1 MIKLEHVSV
10 TYDKRKVVDDFSFN
24 FAKTGFYAIVGDSG
38 SGKTTLLNLMS
49 GLENNYQG
57 RISAFGKD
65 LAELNEEQK
74 ANLRLNNFGFI
85 HQFHHLFPFDSVYRN
100 VSITL
105 DACIEE
111 KEKVKKQ
118 KVDDLLEMLHIKA
131 LKNKSAR
138 KLSGGEKARVSS
150 ARALAND
157 PKILLLDEPTGGL
170 DKTNADE
177 MMQLLYSLK
186 DQMLIILISHDL
198 ELVNKY
204 VPEVIA
210 IKDGKIVDH
219 YINEIIDEDEKKI
232 SLIRFKRSVK
242 NTPQLKLS
250 FMFRHFYHT
259 FKEKKWR
266 FLLSHTMTSLAL
278 LGIGL
283 SISLTSLISSHME
296 LAYSRIF
303 QSDQLSVTAKNQI
316 ETTNKID
323 ALNYEEVNDI
333 ETKFDEVIGIGA
345 YYNVNFE
352 MLFPDINE
360 FSYQVNTRYVKLNG
374 YSVRHINEYLP
385 LDYIEEKDDVYP
397 KMPSSLEDDEIIIS
411 LPYVEMV
418 NMCYVLKIKTSYQ
431 DLGMYIANNELYVTL
446 NLANGSIG
454 YEDQQIFK
462 VRAIVALERYQIFQ
476 DNSLWN
482 EYVFEDMMLMDITY
496 EWSEVLTLPWI
507 MQKAYYVSL
516 RNYQKFYKD
525 VRNDEKYAKYV
536 FDWMGERHYLVLS
549 EFVSSKELRRALVFK
564 QSLDNFNVK
573 EIIDMIDE
581 DPSISGYIF
590 CSAGGYVSYPQD
602 MMMGFAN
609 RTLFAGEDEN
619 LNLAIDAYSNFN
631 ASLTEEILL
640 PDGVEEGYYPK
651 TTLGGVSLQ
660 PQSEEKIDGVRAQN
674 EDEIVISSALANS
687 LFNDE
692 NILGKQIY
700 IASCI
705 EEYYTED
712 GRVHRDF
719 KKTSLKVT
727 GIIQESNLEIYH
739 DASFSLDFFRFKL
752 GISEFD
758 LIPNGAII
766 EVKDESKIDEVKLKL
781 SNNYP
786 NYDFLN
792 PLSTLEE
799 EVKSI
804 TTTISIILLAFSLI
818 AIISS
823 VFLLSVLIHLNI
835 HDYRKDIGVLK
846 LLGFPQ
852 LEIRKLFILNSVF
865 FSLFAFV
872 FAFVELVVLSSLITY
887 ILSMYFMTPF
897 IFSLELISPIV
908 MLVVALSISVF
919 TSLKESKKIEKL
931 HALEALKG

>member
-10 TYDKRKVVDDFSFN
+10 TYDKRKVVDDFSFS
-24 FAKTGFYAIVGDSG
+24 FSKTGFYAIVGDSG

-49 GLENNYQG
+49 GLENNYRG
-57 RISAFGKD
+57 RISVFGKD

-105 DACIEE
+105 DACVEE

-118 KVDDLLEMLHIKA
+118 KVDDLLELLHIEA

-170 DKTNADE
+170 DNKNADE
-177 MMQLLYSLK
+177 MMQLLYALK

-210 IKDGKIVDH
+210 IKDGKIIDH
-219 YINEIIDEDEKKI
+219 YFNEIIKDDDKKI
-232 SLIRFKRSVK
+232 SLIKFKRSVK
-242 NTPQLKLS
+242 NTPRLKLG

-283 SISLTSLISSHME
+283 SICLTSLISSHME

-316 ETTNKID
+316 ESNNKIE
-323 ALNYEEVNDI
+323 ALSYEDVNKI
-333 ETKFDEVIGIGA
+333 ENKFDEVLDVGA

-360 FSYQVNTRYVKLNG
+360 FSYQVNGRYVKLNG
-374 YSVRHINEYLP
+374 YNVRHINEYLP

-397 KMPSSLEDDEIIIS
+397 RMPLNLEDDEMIIS

-431 DLGMYIANNELYVTL
+431 DLGMYIANNGLYVTL
-446 NLANGSIG
+446 NLANGSIA

-462 VRAIVALERYQIFQ
+462 IRAVVGLERYQIFQ
-476 DNSLWN
+476 DNPLWN
-482 EYVFEDMMLMDITY
+482 QYVFEDMMLMDVTY

-516 RNYQKFYKD
+516 RNYQKFYND
-525 VRNDEKYAKYV
+525 VRNDEIYSNYI
-536 FDWMGERHYLVLS
+536 FDWMGEKHYLTLND
-549 EFVSSKELRRALVFK
+549 FVSSSELRRALVFK
-564 QSLDNFNVK
+564 QSSDAFNVK
-573 EIIDMIDE
+573 EIIDMAEKDS
-581 DPSISGYIF
+581 SINGYIF
-590 CSAGGYVSYPQD
+590 CSSGGYVSYPED
-602 MMMGFAN
+602 MMMGFAK
-609 RTLFAGEDEN
+609 RTLFAGNEEN
-619 LNLAIDAYSNFN
+619 LNLAIDAYSNFK
-631 ASLTEEILL
+631 ASLTEEIIL
-640 PDGVEEGYYPK
+640 PNGVEEGYYPK

-660 PQSEEKIDGVRAQN
+660 PQSEEKIDGVRAQS

-687 LFNDE
+687 LFNNE
-692 NILGKQIY
+692 NILGQTIY

-705 EEYYTED
+705 DEYYTAD
-712 GRVHRDF
+712 GRVHREF
-719 KKTSLKVT
+719 KKTTLKVS

-739 DASFSLDFFRFKL
+739 DSSFSLDFFRFKL
-752 GISEFD
+752 GMSEFD
-758 LIPNGAII
+758 LLPNGAII
-766 EVKDESKIDEVKLKL
+766 EVKDEAEIDNIKNRL
-781 SNNYP
+781 SSSYP

-804 TTTISIILLAFSLI
+804 TSIISIILLVFSLI
-818 AIISS
+818 AIVSS

-835 HDYRKDIGVLK
+835 HDYRKDIGILK

-852 LEIRKLFILNSVF
+852 IEIRKLFVLNSVF

-872 FAFVELVVLSSLITY
+872 FAFVELVILSSLITF
-887 ILSMYFMTPF
+887 ILSKYFMTPF
-897 IFSLELISPIV
+897 IFSIELISPII
-908 MLVVALSISVF
+908 MLIVALSISTL
-919 TSLKESKKIEKL
+919 TSLKESEKIKNL
-931 HALEALKG
+931 SALDALKK

>member
-1 MIKLEHVSV
+1 MIKLEQVSV

-24 FAKTGFYAIVGDSG
+24 FNKTGFYAIVGDSG

-57 RISAFGKD
+57 RISIFGKD
-65 LAELNEEQK
+65 LAELNDEQK
-74 ANLRLNNFGFI
+74 ANLRINNFGFI
-85 HQFHHLFPFDSVYRN
+85 HQFHHLFPFDSVFRN

-105 DACIEE
+105 DACVEE
-111 KEKVKKQ
+111 KQ
-118 KVDDLLEMLHIKA
+118 KVKEQKVLDLLEMLHITS

-138 KLSGGEKARVSS
+138 KLSGGEKARVST

-170 DKTNADE
+170 DNSNADE
-177 MMQLLYSLK
+177 VMRLLFELK

-198 ELVNKY
+198 DLVNKY

-219 YINEIIDEDEKKI
+219 YFNEVNLENEKKI
-232 SLIRFKRSVK
+232 SLLKFKKSVK
-242 NTPQLKLS
+242 SSPRLKLG

-296 LAYSRIF
+296 IAYSRIF
-303 QSDQLSVTAKNQI
+303 QSDQLSVVTKNQI
-316 ETTNKID
+316 ETTNKIE
-323 ALNYEEVNDI
+323 ALDYEETYKIQN
-333 ETKFDEVIGIGA
+333 KFDEVLDIGA

-360 FSYQVNTRYVKLNG
+360 FSYKVDGRYVKLNG

-385 LDYIEEKDDVYP
+385 FDFIDNKDDVYP
-397 KMPSSLEDDEIIIS
+397 KLPSSLNEDEIIIA

-446 NLANGSIG
+446 NLANGSIA

-462 VRAIVALERYQIFQ
+462 VRAVVAEETYQIYQ

-482 EYVFEDMMLMDITY
+482 EYVFEKMMLMDITY

-525 VRNDEKYAKYV
+525 VREDEKYANYV
-536 FDWMGERHYLVLS
+536 FDWMGERHYLT
-549 EFVSSKELRRALVFK
+549 FTDDINSSKLRRALVFK
-564 QSLDNFNVK
+564 KTSNNFSSK
-573 EIIDMIDE
+573 DIIDMVKNDS
-581 DPSISGYIF
+581 SINGYVFCSDGGYI
-590 CSAGGYVSYPQD
+590 SYPQD
-602 MMMGFAN
+602 MMMGFAK
-609 RTLFAGEDEN
+609 RTLFAGSEEN
-619 LNLAIDAYSNFN
+619 LNSAIDAYSNFN
-631 ASLTEEILL
+631 ATLTEEILL
-640 PDGVEEGYYPK
+640 PKGVEEGYYPK

-660 PQSEEKIDGVRAQN
+660 PQVDEKIDGVRAQN
-674 EDEIVISSALANS
+674 EDEIVLSSALAVS
-687 LFNDE
+687 LFDEE
-692 NILGKQIY
+692 NIIGNSVY

-705 EEYYTED
+705 EEFYTED
-712 GRVHRDF
+712 GRVHRQF
-719 KKTSLKVT
+719 QKTSLKVT

-766 EVKDESKIDEVKLKL
+766 EINEDSQMENVKNRLMNK
-781 SNNYP
+781 YT

-804 TTTISIILLAFSLI
+804 TTIISIILLVFSII

-835 HDYRKDIGVLK
+835 HDYRKDIGILK
-846 LLGFPQ
+846 LLGFPKI
-852 LEIRKLFILNSVF
+852 EIRKLFILNSVF
-865 FSLFAFV
+865 FSLFAFC
-872 FAFVELVVLSSLITY
+872 FAFVELLVLSSLITLV
-887 ILSMYFMTPF
+887 LSKYFMTPF
-897 IFSLELISPIV
+897 IFNLELISPLI
-908 MLVVALSISVF
+908 MLIVALSISIF

-931 HALEALKG
+931 QALEALKR